1 MSPDKTPDSGD
12 PRPDPIPDD
21 VSLPEPAIAD
31 VAKPAAVQLTRS
43 YQPPTSDEWLWAIIQ
58 NRAEAVQFR
67 VYKDFMD
74 SVLLRALGNRERTE
88 AADGDWGALERI
100 VDRVNAYDVL
110 KLATE
115 LFLMAECGLVPGDR
129 TGGLEA
135 IAGQIDPRFATTG
148 SAENRALTKTLLS
161 QLDTFGPGGTIV
173 TPENGKATSET
184 ISSQVTYDTAGL
196 KARYLRR
203 LGSSAQSSVLP
214 YYGLIIERLE
224 DLPPKPGIV
233 AAAAYDYGILR
244 EAATRPPMV
253 ELIWSYWHEQG
264 MLIQTMAAVAT
275 RFQNRRMGNRDPL
288 ANLNIDPLRGANNL
302 LWGWIQDETSRL
314 TVPRRAYEY
323 ASEYG
328 LSIHGRAVPA
338 VNPADNRSKF
348 LRSFHELLAL
358 CVKFFEADDD
368 TTVIADPFPVLN
380 ALKEVHMVLSEGAH
394 NQFGDLPWT
403 SRVEIMIMQWI
414 LARPEFREFIG
425 GRVMVPY
432 EEDWMDRVD
441 AMRQLQ
447 GWGATSVSQFR
458 DLAVYGEMILLSI
471 RYGNWM
477 TSSITPQAANWA
489 RAWRE
494 EIQVYIHAY
503 RTVTGVDLTSEPVDA
518 RAAEDRFRQPA
529 YYLSQQEV
537 ARNGNGNGRRLS
549 AGRF

>member
-1 MSPDKTPDSGD
+1 MTDPQAPNTGD
-12 PRPDPIPDD
+12 PNPDPVPDD
-21 VSLPEPAIAD
+21 VSLPEAAMAD
-31 VAKPAAVQLTRS
+31 TAAPTAVQLTRS
-43 YQPPTSDEWLWAIIQ
+43 YQPPTADQWLWAIIQ
-58 NRAEAVQFR
+58 NRGEAVQFR

-74 SVLLRALGNRERTE
+74 GVLLRALGHKERSE
-88 AADGDWGALERI
+88 AKSGRDWGALERI

-110 KLATE
+110 KVATE
-115 LFLMAECGLVPGDR
+115 LFLMAECGLVPGNSP
-129 TGGLEA
+129 TGLTDFVKKLNPEHTSDSTQ
-135 IAGQIDPRFATTG
+135 AGQ
-148 SAENRALTKTLLS
+148 ALNNSLLN
-161 QLDTFGPGGTIV
+161 LLETAGPGG
-173 TPENGKATSET
+173 PNPA
-184 ISSQVTYDTAGL
+184 SSQTNLSQFAFDTLGL
-196 KARYLRR
+196 RTEYLSK
-203 LGSSAQSSVLP
+203 LGGSPQANVLP

-264 MLIQTMAAVAT
+264 MVIQTMAAIAT
-275 RFQNRRMGNRDPL
+275 RFQNRRVGNRDPL

-302 LWGWIQDETSRL
+302 IWGWIQDEGNRL

-348 LRSFHELLAL
+348 LRSFHELLSL

-432 EEDWMDRVD
+432 EEEWMDRVD

-447 GWGATSVSQFR
+447 GWGSTSVSQFR

-477 TSSITPQAANWA
+477 TSSVTPQAANWA
-489 RAWRE
+489 RTWRE

-503 RTVTGVDLTSEPVDA
+503 RTVTGVDLTAEPVDA
-518 RAAEDRFRQPA
+518 RSAEDRFRQPA
-529 YYLSQQEV
+529 YYLRRQE
-537 ARNGNGNGRRLS
+537 ASNGNGRKLPAR
-549 AGRF
+549 RF

>member
-1 MSPDKTPDSGD
+1 MMTDEKPPITGD
-12 PRPDPIPDD
+12 PDPDPVLDD
-21 VSLPEPAIAD
+21 VSLPEPAIAG
-31 VAKPAAVQLTRS
+31 KTPTPVQLTRS
-43 YQPPTSDEWLWAIIQ
+43 YQPPTADQWLWAIIQ
-58 NRAEAVQFR
+58 NRTEAVQFR
-67 VYKDFMD
+67 VYKEFMD
-74 SVLLRALGNRERTE
+74 SVLLHALGHNQRTDAE
-88 AADGDWGALERI
+88 SGEDWGALERI

-110 KLATE
+110 RVATE
-115 LFLMAECGLVPGDR
+115 LFLMAECGIVPAPRVPTLQDLVKR
-129 TGGLEA
+129 L
-135 IAGQIDPRFATTG
+135 DPAFAKSR
-148 SAENRALTKTLLS
+148 SADQHALNHSLLS
-161 QLDTFGPGGTIV
+161 LLETAGPGGSV
-173 TPENGKATSET
+173 SGEHQ
-184 ISSQVTYDTAGL
+184 SQFAFDTAGL
-196 KARYLRR
+196 KAQYLKKLNNSPQAR
-203 LGSSAQSSVLP
+203 VLP

-264 MLIQTMAAVAT
+264 MVIQTMAAVAT
-275 RFQNRRMGNRDPL
+275 RFQNRRVGKRDPL

-302 LWGWIQDETSRL
+302 IWGWIQDETSRL

-328 LSIHGRAVPA
+328 LSLHGRAVPE
-338 VNPADNRSKF
+338 VDPADNRSKF
-348 LRSFHELLAL
+348 LRSFHELLSL

-432 EEDWMDRVD
+432 EEPWMDRVD
-441 AMRQLQ
+441 SMRQLQ

-489 RAWRE
+489 RTWRE

-503 RTVTGVDLTSEPVDA
+503 RTVTGVDLTAEPVDA
-518 RAAEDRFRQPA
+518 RAAEDRQPS
-529 YYLSQQEV
+529 YYLRQQE
-537 ARNGNGNGRRLS
+537 ATQNGR
-549 AGRF
+549 GRALPAARA

>member
-1 MSPDKTPDSGD
+1 MTPPPDQPN
-12 PRPDPIPDD
+12 IPGN
-21 VSLPEPAIAD
+21 VYLPQPAIAGST
-31 VAKPAAVQLTRS
+31 PEPVQLTRS
-43 YQPPTSDEWLWAIIQ
+43 YQPPTSDQWLWTIIQ
-58 NRAEAVQFR
+58 NRADAVQFS

-74 SVLLRALGNRERTE
+74 GVLLRALGQAERGD
-88 AADGDWGALERI
+88 AKSARDWGALERI

-110 KLATE
+110 KVATE
-115 LFLMAECGLVPGDR
+115 LFLMSECGLVPGR
-129 TGGLEA
+129 SSTGLQDLVKSLNPAAYNDSLLGQLEEA
-135 IAGQIDPRFATTG
+135 
-148 SAENRALTKTLLS
+148 
-161 QLDTFGPGGTIV
+161 GPGGPNPNPGQGAI
-173 TPENGKATSET
+173 P
-184 ISSQVTYDTAGL
+184 SQFDFDTASL
-196 KARYLRR
+196 KADYLTK
-203 LGSSAQSSVLP
+203 LDNSPQAKVLP
-214 YYGLIIERLE
+214 YYALIIERLE

-233 AAAAYDYGILR
+233 AAASYDYGILR

-264 MLIQTMAAVAT
+264 MVIQTMAAIAT
-275 RFQNRRMGNRDPL
+275 RFQNRRVGKRDPL

-302 LWGWIQDETSRL
+302 LWGWIQDEAGRL

-323 ASEYG
+323 ANEYG

-348 LRSFHELLAL
+348 LRSFHELLGL

-432 EEDWMDRVD
+432 EESWMDRVD
-441 AMRQLQ
+441 SMRQLQ
-447 GWGATSVSQFR
+447 GWGGTSVSHFR

-477 TSSITPQAANWA
+477 TNSVTAQAANWA
-489 RAWRE
+489 RTWRE

-503 RTVTGVDLTSEPVDA
+503 RTVTGVDLTAEPVDA
-518 RAAEDRFRQPA
+518 RSAEDRFRQPA
-529 YYLSQQEV
+529 YYLREQEAASQ
-537 ARNGNGNGRRLS
+537 NGNGRGRTLS

>member
-1 MSPDKTPDSGD
+1 MPQPHQ
-12 PRPDPIPDD
+12 PPNIPGN
-21 VSLPEPAIAD
+21 VELPEPAIAD
-31 VAKPAAVQLTRS
+31 MTPTPVQLTRS
-43 YQPPTSDEWLWAIIQ
+43 YQPPTTDQWLWAIIQ
-58 NRAEAVQFR
+58 DRTEAIQFR

-74 SVLLRALGNRERTE
+74 SVLLRALGSREDSD
-88 AADGDWGALERI
+88 AVGGDWGALERI
-100 VDRVNAYDVL
+100 VERVNAYDVL
-110 KLATE
+110 KVATE
-115 LFLMAECGLVPGDR
+115 LFLMAECGLVPIRG
-129 TGGLEA
+129 
-135 IAGQIDPRFATTG
+135 TTG
-148 SAENRALTKTLLS
+148 LQKFIKTLDPAFDS
-161 QLDTFGPGGTIV
+161 GAANTALDNTLLNLLEKAGPGGTV
-173 TPENGKATSET
+173 TGDDGKSHEHNSEFA
-184 ISSQVTYDTAGL
+184 YDTAGL
-196 KARYLRR
+196 KQEYLAKLNNSPQAR
-203 LGSSAQSSVLP
+203 VLP

-264 MLIQTMAAVAT
+264 MLIQTMAAIAT
-275 RFQNRRMGNRDPL
+275 RFQNRRVGKRDPL

-302 LWGWIQDETSRL
+302 IWGWIQDEVNRL

-328 LSIHGRAVPA
+328 LALHGRAVPS
-338 VNPADNRSKF
+338 VDPADNRSKF
-348 LRSFHELLAL
+348 LRSFHELLGL

-380 ALKEVHMVLSEGAH
+380 GLKEVHMVLSEGAH

-414 LARPEFREFIG
+414 LSRPEFREFIG

-441 AMRQLQ
+441 SMRQLQ

-471 RYGNWM
+471 RYGDWM
-477 TSSITPQAANWA
+477 TSSTTPHAANWA
-489 RAWRE
+489 RTWRE

-503 RTVTGVDLTSEPVDA
+503 RTVTGVDLTAEPVDA
-518 RAAEDRFRQPA
+518 RAAEDRFRQPS
-529 YYLSQQEV
+529 YYLRQQE
-537 ARNGNGNGRRLS
+537 AAQNGSGRALP